1 MNSFLK
7 RFILRQEKNFFKEA
21 RKYFFSEGVIF
32 VVKEK
37 QPELVN
43 LELQQQVHN
52 SWQFTVLVPKK
63 TAKKASQRN
72 DLKRDGREALKT
84 VINEINTNDNIGV
97 QDQKYR
103 FSVVLFLKKQISQRQ
118 VIKEVFKILKKL

>member
-37 QPELVN
+37 QPEL
-43 LELQQQVHN
+43 QQLARN

-63 TAKKASQRN
+63 TAKKSSQRN
-72 DLKRDGREALKT
+72 DLKRAGREALKT
-84 VINEINTNDNIGV
+84 VINEINTNDNNGV

-103 FSVVLFLKKQISQRQ
+103 FSVVLLIKKQISQRQ
-118 VIKEVFKILKKL
+118 IINEAFKILKKL